1 MTPADAIRSIRSA
14 HGLTQAALAERI
26 GASQVNVSRWEAG
39 TRVPSG
45 AAVARLCALADDGGA
60 ALLAALAATTT
71 APAPVVTGAG
81 AVHSDGA
88 E

>member
-1 MTPADAIRSIRSA
+1 MTPASAIRAIRSA

-45 AAVARLCALADDGGA
+45 VAVARLCAMADDDGV
-60 ALLAALAATTT
+60 ALLAALAESR
-71 APAPVVTGAG
+71 GAG
-81 AVHSDGA
+81 AGDELRVPP
-88 E
+88 